1 MRKNSIKNTRINSE
15 VQRELSSIISRE
27 LKDPRIHPMT
37 TVVSVEVT
45 PDLKYCKAYISVL
58 GNEEAAVGFVRT
70 QLAKRINLRNTPEIT
85 FILDQSIEY
94 GVHMTRL
101 IDEVTEN
108 LRDSE
113 SGDEEE
119 NE

>member
-1 MRKNSIKNTRINSE
+1 
-15 VQRELSSIISRE
+15 
-27 LKDPRIHPMT
+27 MT

-45 PDLKYCKAYISVL
+45 PDLKTARRISACL
-58 GNEEAAVGFVRT
+58 ATRKRRRIRSRDLKSAVGFVRT
-70 QLAKRINLRNTPEIT
+70 QLAKRVNLRNTPEIT